1 MSSNTLS
8 IARRGTRGA
17 SPWLLLTGGSV
28 GIFAGFA
35 ADLLRLGLH
44 SARNALQVQ
53 RAEHCPGGC
62 S

>member
-1 MSSNTLS
+1 MPSNTLPM
-8 IARRGTRGA
+8 ARRGARGA

-28 GIFAGFA
+28 GLFAGFA

-44 SARNALQVQ
+44 SARNALQAHRV
-53 RAEHCPGGC
+53 EHCPGGC